1 VRQQLTKE
9 IEMPTF
15 HRSRVSVLA
24 IVALFAGTLFAAA
37 VVNVHASSTSDVEAN
52 TALVLRYQQEIFEQG
67 KMATA
72 DEILA
77 PTFIC
82 HNPTDQSLAV
92 GPEAVTQRATALH
105 AFYSRGIVLTAD
117 DVIAQ
122 GDRVAVRWTMVAS
135 APGEARDVP
144 VTVTGMNIFR
154 IQDGQ
159 LAEMWEYGDPGMQ
172 QSMSANWS

>member
-1 VRQQLTKE
+1 MEKE
-9 IEMPTF
+9 IEMRTL
-15 HRSRVSVLA
+15 HRPRVSVLA
-24 IVALFAGTLFAAA
+24 FIAVLACALIVPAA
-37 VVNVHASSTSDVEAN
+37 VNVHASATSDVAAN

-77 PTFIC
+77 PDFTS
-82 HNPTDQSLAV
+82 NSPADQSFAV
-92 GPEAVTQRATALH
+92 GPEAVTQQATALR

-122 GDRVAVRWTMVAS
+122 GDRVAVRWTLTAT

-159 LAEMWEYGDPGMQ
+159 LAEMWEYGDLGMP
-172 QSMSANWS
+172 QSVAANGSSQP